1 MNEVSAALQ
10 SGLILLR
17 EGLEALLVI
26 AALAAFLKR
35 AGVPEKVK
43 PLYLGAGLAI
53 LASFGAAVVF
63 ELFFGGEHNDF
74 MEAGVMV
81 IAAALM
87 LYMSGWLFLR
97 QDPKA
102 WMSELRSH
110 AERALDSGTAISLAL
125 IAFLAVFREGGETIV
140 MLHAAATQSGG
151 WSLGIVFG
159 LVAATICLGVI
170 YYVMQKSAGLLPLR
184 PVFLVTSAF
193 LFIMALRFI
202 GGAIQELQEQTMVSF
217 TDLPIPEWLRH
228 GLDNLG
234 FNTSWEAVGV
244 QLAVAAVAVAS
255 TLALRLR
262 RPGPAKNAQ
271 VAAE

>member
-110 AERALDSGTAISLAL
+110 AERALDSGTAISLSL

-151 WSLGIVFG
+151 WSAG
-159 LVAATICLGVI
+159 LVSGLVVATICLAVI

-202 GGAIQELQEQTMVSF
+202 GGAIQELQERTVVPY
-217 TDLPIPEWLRH
+217 TAAPVPHWLEQ
-228 GLDNLG
+228 LG
-234 FNTSWEAVGV
+234 VNPTWEAIGTQIVI
-244 QLAVAAVAVAS
+244 AVIAIVS
-255 TLALRLR
+255 TLALKR
-262 RPGPAKNAQ
+262 RPSERTAPA
-271 VAAE
+271 E

>member
-1 MNEVSAALQ
+1 MGAFSDAFQ

-17 EGLEALLVI
+17 EGLEAMLVI
-26 AALAAFLKR
+26 AALAAFLHR
-35 AGVPEKVK
+35 AGATDKVK
-43 PLYLGAGLAI
+43 SVYAGAAI
-53 LASFGAAVVF
+53 AIVASFGAAWIF
-63 ELFFGGEHNDF
+63 EKYFAGQHNDF

-81 IAAALM
+81 IAALLM

-102 WMSELRSH
+102 WMAELRRS
-110 AERALDSGTAISLAL
+110 AERALGYGTAFGLGA
-125 IAFLAVFREGGETIV
+125 IAFLAVFREGGETIL

-151 WSLGIVFG
+151 WNVG
-159 LVAATICLGVI
+159 LVSGLVVAAIALAVI

-193 LFIMALRFI
+193 LFIMGLRFI
-202 GGAIQELQEQTMVSF
+202 GGAIQELQEQTVVTD
-217 TDLPIPEWLRH
+217 TDLPMPEWLRQ
-228 GLDNLG
+228 GLDALG
-234 FNTSWEAVGV
+234 FNTSWEAVSV
-244 QLAVAAVAVAS
+244 QLVIAAIAVAG

-262 RPGPAKNAQ
+262 RPKSA